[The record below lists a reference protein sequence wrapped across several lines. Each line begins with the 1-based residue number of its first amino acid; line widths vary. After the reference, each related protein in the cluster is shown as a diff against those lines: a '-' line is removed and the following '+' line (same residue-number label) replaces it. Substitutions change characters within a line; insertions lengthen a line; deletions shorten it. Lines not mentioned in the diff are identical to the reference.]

1 MLQKRLHL
9 GCFFYFPLKQVTVKN
24 KHLSLEVLEYGAIIL
39 KLKFRTVGNS
49 WTDVNVSLDSPE
61 DYLNDP
67 LAIGACVGRY
77 AGRLSGGNLNLDGNS
92 FPLTHTDGITLHG
105 GDRGFSRRYWTLE
118 HAGESPEKSEIILK
132 YRSEHLEEGFPGT
145 LDVTV
150 TYTLLK
156 NTLIIRH
163 EATTDRPTVVNLT
176 NHTYFKIDSQP
187 LIAHYQLQINAHKKA
202 ETDSRRLPTGRLPG
216 VMGTAYDFLEERPLG
231 DFTMDTPFLLDANRD
246 FAARLTS
253 SVSGIRLTVHT
264 NQPGL
269 VVYTPE
275 HFAGICFE
283 TQNLPDAP
291 RFDHFPDA
299 RLNPGETYV
308 NESHFVFESLP

>member
-1 MLQKRLHL
+1 M
-9 GCFFYFPLKQVTVKN
+9 KQVTVKN
-24 KHLSLEVLEYGAIIL
+24 KHLSLEVLEYGAIIR
-39 KLKFRTVGNS
+39 KLKFRTRANS
-49 WTDVNVSLDSPE
+49 WTDVNVSLESTQ
-61 DYLNDP
+61 DYLNDT

-77 AGRLSGGNLNLDGNS
+77 AGRLSGGNLELDGKYY
-92 FPLTHTDGITLHG
+92 PLTHTEGITLHG
-105 GDRGFSRRYWTLE
+105 GDRGFSRQYWNLQSAT
-118 HAGESPEKSEIILK
+118 ESPEKSEVTLT
-132 YRSEHLEEGFPGT
+132 YRSGHLEEGFPGI

-150 TYTLLK
+150 TYTLLE
-156 NTLIIRH
+156 NVLIIRH

-187 LIAHYQLQINAHKKA
+187 LISHYQLQINALNRA
-202 ETDSRRLPTGRLPG
+202 ETNSRRLPTGQLPG
-216 VMGTAYDFLEERPLG
+216 VASTTYDFLEERPLG
-231 DFTMDTPFLLDANRD
+231 DFKMDTPFLLDSNRD

-253 SVSGIRLTVHT
+253 AVSGIRLTVHT

-275 HFAGICFE
+275 GFAGICFE

-308 NESHFVFESLP
+308 NESHFVFESLR

>member
-9 GCFFYFPLKQVTVKN
+9 EYLFYFPLKQVTVKN
-24 KHLSLEVLEYGAIIL
+24 KHLSLEVLEYGAIIR
-39 KLKFRTVGNS
+39 KLKFRNSENS
-49 WTDVNVSLDSPE
+49 WTEVSVNLESPE
-61 DYLNDP
+61 DYLSDP
-67 LAIGACVGRY
+67 LAIGACVGRF
-77 AGRLSGGNLNLDGNS
+77 AGRLSGGVLKLNGKAY
-92 FPLTHTDGITLHG
+92 PLTHTEGITLHG
-105 GDRGFSRRYWTLE
+105 GDRGFSRRYWTLQS
-118 HAGESPEKSEIILK
+118 ATESPEKSEVILK
-132 YRSEHLEEGFPGT
+132 YRSDHLEEGFPGT

-187 LIAHYQLQINAHKKA
+187 LIAHYQLQINALKRA
-202 ETDSRRLPTGRLPG
+202 ETDSRRLPTGQLPE
-216 VMGTAYDFLEERPLG
+216 VSGTAFDFLQERRLG
-231 DFTMDTPFLLDANRD
+231 EFTMDTPFLLQSNGD

-253 SVSGIRLTVHT
+253 AVSGIRLTVRT

-275 HFAGICFE
+275 NFAGICFE

-299 RLNPGETYV
+299 RLNPGETYI
-308 NESHFVFESLP
+308 NESQFIFDSVR

>member
-9 GCFFYFPLKQVTVKN
+9 EYIFYFPLKQVTVKN
-24 KHLSLEVLEYGAIIL
+24 KHLSLEVLEYGAIIR
-39 KLKFRTVGNS
+39 KLKFHTGGNS
-49 WTDVNVSLDSPE
+49 WTDVNVSLDSPQ

-77 AGRLSGGNLNLDGNS
+77 AGRLSGGNLELDGNT
-92 FPLTHTDGITLHG
+92 FPLTHTEGITLHG
-105 GDRGFSRRYWTLE
+105 GDRGFSRQYWTLQ
-118 HAGESPEKSEIILK
+118 GVTESPAKSEVILK
-132 YRSEHLEEGFPGT
+132 YRSGHLEEGFPGI
-145 LDVTV
+145 LDVTL
-150 TYTLLK
+150 TYTLSE
-156 NTLIIRH
+156 NALIIRH

-187 LIAHYQLQINAHKKA
+187 LISHYQLQINALHRA
-202 ETDSRRLPTGRLPG
+202 ETNARRLPTGQLLE
-216 VMGTAYDFLEERPLG
+216 VVGTAYDFTAERRLG
-231 DFTMDTPFLLDANRD
+231 DFTMDTPFLLDSNGD

-253 SVSGIRLTVHT
+253 AVSGIQLTVHT

-299 RLNPGETYV
+299 RLSPGETYL
-308 NESHFVFESLP
+308 NESQFVFESLR